1 MKMNKLFIL
10 TLLFSLTLSA
20 ADTYWTKIE
29 DKNGLKLFSGP
40 KSDTGIYPFKA
51 IFTVKHELEDVV
63 MVLADTSKK
72 TQWVPRMSKSE
83 TLEQKSADNRVEYGV
98 VNMPWPLKDRDA
110 IVRILTTVDKTRT
123 HVRLNIQSDMDEQII
138 NKSNI
143 RAKVYPSL
151 VDIYYLPETK
161 ETLMEIETFVD
172 PKGAIPKWIVNFF
185 QKIEAKRMARQ
196 MKRQLDK
203 NLYSKEQLAEVA
215 RVLKEL
221 SLKN

>member
-1 MKMNKLFIL
+1 MPRLIL
-10 TLLFSLTLSA
+10 IAIFFSLQTQA

-29 DKNGLKLFSGP
+29 DTKGLQLFSGP

-51 IFTVKHELEDVV
+51 IFTVKHKLEDVI

-72 TQWVPRMSKSE
+72 TEWVPRMSKSL
-83 TLEQKSADNRVEYGV
+83 TLEQSAPDNRIEYGV
-98 VNMPWPLKDRDA
+98 VDMPWPLKDRDA
-110 IVRILTTVDKTRT
+110 IVRINTIVDVSLT
-123 HVRLNIQSDMDEQII
+123 HVTLKIESDLDDKVLE
-138 NKSNI
+138 KRNI

-151 VDIYYLPETK
+151 VEIYYMPETQ

-196 MKRQLDK
+196 MKRQLDR
-203 NLYSKEQLAEVA
+203 NLYTNEQLAEVTK
-215 RVLKEL
+215 VLKII
-221 SLKN
+221 SKKN